1 MIWVVHFSGK
11 VMLDWVRACKKNK
24 TTLKTLCVRINKCKR
39 EYNTC
44 ARSCVEQRGRWC
56 IWRVLIGRAIC
67 GDRPSASVPAATLF
81 VAMPTPSTI
90 PHAAWAK
97 TANSSF
103 WSALG
108 QGRDLTLV
116 CIKTHTHTHVH
127 LTKIRF
133 TQSVLHFLFFAS
145 LPLCSEIGC
154 CLTGSPCWSSVPS
167 SCVCMRKRRCCVTI
181 SPSTFSS
188 ASCILCTTSV

>member
-1 MIWVVHFSGK
+1 MVSILLPWSCRLSKRSRSTQISTVTYWNMIWVVHFSGK

-116 CIKTHTHTHVH
+116 CIKTHTHT
-127 LTKIRF
+127 R
-133 TQSVLHFLFFAS
+133 A
-145 LPLCSEIGC
+145 PY
-154 CLTGSPCWSSVPS
+154 
-167 SCVCMRKRRCCVTI
+167 
-181 SPSTFSS
+181 
-188 ASCILCTTSV
+188 